1 MAEQHI
7 KVLRHHDFSKRIQ
20 QACDGNP
27 HVPQPNFG
35 RLRWFSEQ
43 LQERFGIDSTVEG
56 VRKWFDGLAKPR
68 EATMRALAEI
78 LEVDFA
84 WLAMDVTP
92 NLDQREQKLRNAEAD
107 GAVNVVAGMIQMS
120 GSNPAFPTKGDARAV
135 NSHIDLYAVIR
146 GAQYAFHVAVATEVD
161 GGFRFAVPVEAA
173 QDAVVLGVIRRE
185 AFAVDLLELD
195 AEGLAEQGK
204 RKGPAIE
211 IAVNSNYRTENHA
224 WKRIESFATRL

>member
-1 MAEQHI
+1 MAEATI
-7 KVLRHHDFSKRIQ
+7 KVRRHPEFAKRLQ

-35 RLRWFSEQ
+35 RLRWFSDQ
-43 LQERFGIDSTVEG
+43 LQERFEIDSTVEG
-56 VRKWFDGLAKPR
+56 VRKWFDGLTLPR
-68 EATMRALAEI
+68 SATMDALAQI
-78 LEVDFA
+78 LEVDRA
-84 WLAMDVTP
+84 WLALGVTP

-120 GSNPAFPTKGDARAV
+120 GSNPAFPTKGDARAAK
-135 NSHIDLYAVIR
+135 SHIDIYAIIR

-173 QDAVVLGVIRRE
+173 QDAVVLGVIRRDG
-185 AFAVDLLELD
+185 FAVDVLELD

-204 RKGPAIE
+204 RKGVTIE
-211 IAVNSNYRTENHA
+211 IAVNPNYQTENHA
-224 WKRIESFATRL
+224 WRQIKSFSERL